1 MPRIT
6 APTLA
11 EHRDQRR
18 SALLQAG
25 QELLAQLGPAGVTMA
40 AVAARTGL
48 SRPAVYEYFPST
60 ADLLAAVLLEHMET
74 WTLQVHDAITQL
86 PDPQDRIDEYV
97 FRSLRFFR
105 EDNHQSLALTS
116 EASLPPEV
124 RQRLTDAH
132 QSIISPLIEAITELG
147 IHDALQAAQFIQGV
161 IEAAARRLSSDIDD
175 EAHAAQEFIRAGLAH
190 MQELPMSGKQ

>member
-1 MPRIT
+1 MPRIA

-18 SALLQAG
+18 TALLQAG
-25 QELLAQLGPAGVTMA
+25 QALLNELGPTGVTMA

-60 ADLLAAVLLEHMET
+60 ADLLAAVLLEHMEA
-74 WTLQVHDAITQL
+74 WTHLVHDAIAQL
-86 PDPQDRIDEYV
+86 PDPSDRIDEYV
-97 FRSLRFFR
+97 WRSLRFFR
-105 EDNHQSLALTS
+105 EDNHQALAFTS

-132 QSIISPLIEAITELG
+132 QSIIGPLINAITELG
-147 IHDALQAAQFIQGV
+147 VSDAQQAAQFIQGV
-161 IEAAARRLSSDIDD
+161 IEAAARRHSTQIDD
-175 EAHAAQEFIRAGLAH
+175 EAKAAQQFIRAGLSH
-190 MQELPMSGKQ
+190 MQQLPHN